1 MLTKQCKMKVH
12 EFSIGWA
19 LKQPNVE
26 AALQQ
31 VMNNVKS
38 WTGAK
43 SETFS
48 ALSGEDVTHGDVVRA
63 HACLLGV
70 IFGDVRAGMAGP
82 VLKEGGRL

>member
-1 MLTKQCKMKVH
+1 MKVH

-19 LKQPNVE
+19 LKQSNVE

-48 ALSGEDVTHGDVVRA
+48 AVAGEDVTRLDVLKA
-63 HACLLGV
+63 HACLALLALV
-70 IFGDVRAGMAGP
+70 MCVPAWIFG
-82 VLKEGGRL
+82 EGGAL

>member
-70 IFGDVRAGMAGP
+70 ILVMCVPAWLG
-82 VLKEGGRL
+82 LC

>member
-1 MLTKQCKMKVH
+1 MEQRQCKMKVH

-38 WTGAK
+38 WTGTK

-70 IFGDVRAGMAGP
+70 ILVMCVPAWLG
-82 VLKEGGRL
+82 LC